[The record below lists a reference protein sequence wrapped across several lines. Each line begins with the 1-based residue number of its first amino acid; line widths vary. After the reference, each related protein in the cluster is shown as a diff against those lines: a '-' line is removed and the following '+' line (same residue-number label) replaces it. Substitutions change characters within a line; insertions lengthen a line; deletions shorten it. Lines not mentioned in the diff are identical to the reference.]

1 MAHAISS
8 SQNAAELRCERLMVS
23 LRGRRVLDGLS
34 LALGGAPGASRGLVG
49 LLGPNGA
56 GKTTLLRALAGLV
69 APDAGRILL
78 DGADLGA
85 MAPRERARRLA
96 YLPQNP
102 ECAWPMTAEH
112 VVALGRL
119 PWGGTDP
126 QHPDTRA
133 AVEASLRET
142 DALHLMG
149 RPMSELSGGE
159 RARIFLAR
167 ALAGQPRVLLA
178 DEPVADLDPSHQI
191 GVMEMLRRRAAAGT
205 LVVAV
210 LHDLGLA
217 ARFCG
222 RIVLLQGG
230 RVVADAPPAAA
241 LTPEALA
248 AVYGVR
254 VHREQVGDRLLVVPV
269 ERLAC

>member
-1 MAHAISS
+1 MAQAISS
-8 SQNAAELRCERLMVS
+8 SQDAAALRCEDLVVA
-23 LRGRRVLDGLS
+23 LRGRRVLDRLS
-34 LALGGAPGASRGLVG
+34 LDLAGGGLVG

-69 APDAGRILL
+69 APESGRVLL
-78 DGADLGA
+78 ESEDLGS
-85 MAPRERARRLA
+85 MPPRERARRLA

-119 PWGGTDP
+119 PWGSIDVER
-126 QHPDTRA
+126 PDTRA

-142 DALHLMG
+142 DAIHLMQ

-191 GVMEMLRRRAAAGT
+191 GVMEMLRRRAGTGT

-217 ARFCG
+217 ARFCD

-230 RVVADAPPAAA
+230 RVVADAPPTAA

-248 AVYGVR
+248 TVYGVR
-254 VHREQVGDRLLVVPV
+254 VHREQIGGHLVIVPV
-269 ERLAC
+269 ERVAC